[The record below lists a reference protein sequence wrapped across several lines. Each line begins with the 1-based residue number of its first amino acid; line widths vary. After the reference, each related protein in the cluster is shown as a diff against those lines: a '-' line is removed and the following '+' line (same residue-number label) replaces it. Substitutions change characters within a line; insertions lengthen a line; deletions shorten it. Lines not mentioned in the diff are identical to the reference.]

1 MSTEASVG
9 HVVPSERAQKQ
20 RERILEAAR
29 LCFVKRGFHGAS
41 IADIAA
47 EAGMSPGLMYRYF
60 ENKNSII
67 KAIIDRQLE
76 FGRKKLEEIR
86 SADDLVQGIIAA
98 IEQWHS
104 GSADQMSAPLFLE
117 ISAEAMRDP
126 EIAAAVQEADT
137 LIKNHLRDAMQRT
150 ASSKSLF
157 QERRRAN
164 ARVMLLLSVVEGLAI
179 RTCREQNI
187 DLDLIRNVL
196 TKLLA
201 GLQNE

>member
-1 MSTEASVG
+1 MSSHVET
-9 HVVPSERAQKQ
+9 VVPSERAQKQ

-47 EAGMSPGLMYRYF
+47 EAGMSAGLMYRYF
-60 ENKNSII
+60 ENKNALI

-76 FGRKKLEEIR
+76 FGRRKLQEIQ
-86 SADDLVQGIIAA
+86 SADDLVQGILAA

-126 EIAAAVQEADT
+126 EIATAVREADN

-150 ASSKSLF
+150 ASSKALF
-157 QERRRAN
+157 QERRRAT

-179 RTCREQNI
+179 RSCREP
-187 DLDLIRNVL
+187 DLDRALLRTVL

-201 GLQNE
+201 GLQQEG